1 MGYIFQPYRNK
12 YYGYSNVRTD
22 HLPVVRRCDVNID
35 ITVLIAV
42 CGFALSVGTFF
53 VGRMT
58 AAKNSGQADGEIKTN
73 VQYIKDSV
81 DKHDKKLDK
90 IMDNYSD
97 LEGEIRELK
106 VRLKALED
114 KVKMLHGGEQT

>member
-1 MGYIFQPYRNK
+1 M
-12 YYGYSNVRTD
+12 
-22 HLPVVRRCDVNID
+22 NID
-35 ITVLIAV
+35 VSVLIGV
-42 CGFALSVGTFF
+42 LGFALSVGTFF
-53 VGRMT
+53 VGRVT

-114 KVKMLHGGEQT
+114 KVKLLHGGE